1 VRTEKFCRRTNMAG
15 RIVIPRVKVGDTVYR
30 VDWRKDEA
38 VILEYTVVSQSPGT
52 FVLAGKSGKEERFAG
67 KDNLSLFALDEE
79 TAIERAF
86 ISLASKVED
95 KEVKPIDAMRQTSM
109 LAKLL

>member
-1 VRTEKFCRRTNMAG
+1 MAG

-30 VDWRKDEA
+30 VDWKKDEA
-38 VILEYTVVSQSPGT
+38 VILEYTVVSQSPGS
-52 FVLAGKSGKEERFAG
+52 FVLSGKGGKDEKFSGKE
-67 KDNLSLFALDEE
+67 NLALFALDEE

-86 ISLASKVED
+86 ISLAAKVED